1 MGNDMENK
9 KLQINGVTFKRTK
22 NSKWEHGIMINEDK
36 LIIDMDGNPVTKQVE
51 NHVPEP
57 YKLSVIYIPE
67 A

>member
-1 MGNDMENK
+1 
-9 KLQINGVTFKRTK
+9 
-22 NSKWEHGIMINEDK
+22 MINEDK